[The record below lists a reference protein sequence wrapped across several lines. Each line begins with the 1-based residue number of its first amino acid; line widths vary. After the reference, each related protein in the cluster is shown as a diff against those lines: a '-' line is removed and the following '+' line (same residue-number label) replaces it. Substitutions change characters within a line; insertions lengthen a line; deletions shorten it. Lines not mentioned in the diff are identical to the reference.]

1 MIVYQL
7 ENNSANQHF
16 KNTSASIRTHLQT
29 TKSQQNTL
37 KNFDPQIRNSIF
49 VHEVCQKAIEDNDA
63 SVSVP
68 YSRLGQ
74 PMKVQ

>member
-1 MIVYQL
+1 
-7 ENNSANQHF
+7 
-16 KNTSASIRTHLQT
+16 LQT
-29 TKSQQNTL
+29 TKSQQYT

-49 VHEVCQKAIEDNDA
+49 VDEVCQKAIEDNDA